1 MRRTASS
8 TKSTLSLTKITAS
21 SNMETMVSSVR
32 VTEGSMEATASGI
45 IAEPTTPPR
54 RSGNEAIIAY
64 VHQLSPIKR
73 NKKNTID
80 YSTLLLQ
87 TKDEAAQE
95 ALLYSK
101 HKRPLL
107 VDSEKC
113 RTPVKIQRFTYTSD
127 GEKIIIND
135 MTKIS
140 VPGQTEYS
148 FQFKESVPSHTQPVS
163 IEDILSCSNEWDN
176 VTLSGKVVCVGDIST
191 VGAKQLKVAETTFAD
206 STGSIVVDIWEQHIP
221 MIENGKVY
229 RVTPVQVRSWA
240 GKKKLST
247 TVRSVVT
254 EIADETLSKVFVSE
268 EDLKTVEC
276 NEVTVKVSNIHSV
289 QAIETFIHCLNK
301 YCSRRILQPSA
312 GKIVHCDRCGYTM
325 RSSNCTRQVCAKIV
339 TQLDSGEQINLT
351 AFQSVLN
358 RIFEG
363 EISSLSESE
372 VAEKLLLLEELIIR
386 YNSETQIIT
395 ELQL

>member
-1 MRRTASS
+1 MGSD
-8 TKSTLSLTKITAS
+8 SL
-21 SNMETMVSSVR
+21 
-32 VTEGSMEATASGI
+32 
-45 IAEPTTPPR
+45 
-54 RSGNEAIIAY
+54 
-64 VHQLSPIKR
+64 L
-73 NKKNTID
+73 
-80 YSTLLLQ
+80 
-87 TKDEAAQE
+87 
-95 ALLYSK
+95 
-101 HKRPLL
+101 
-107 VDSEKC
+107 
-113 RTPVKIQRFTYTSD
+113 F
-127 GEKIIIND
+127 
-135 MTKIS
+135 
-140 VPGQTEYS
+140 
-148 FQFKESVPSHTQPVS
+148 
-163 IEDILSCSNEWDN
+163 N
-176 VTLSGKVVCVGDIST
+176 VTLSGKVVRVGDIST
-191 VGAKQLKVAETTFAD
+191 VGAKQLKLAETTFAD
-206 STGSIVVDIWEQHIP
+206 STGSIVVDIWEQNIP
-221 MIENGKVY
+221 MTENGKVY

-247 TVRSVVT
+247 TVRSLVT
-254 EIADETLSKVFVSE
+254 EVADGTLSKVFLSE

-276 NEVTVKVSNIHSV
+276 NEVTVKVSYIHSV
-289 QAIETFIHCLNK
+289 QAVETFIHCLNK

-339 TQLDSGEQINLT
+339 IQLDSGEQINLT

>member
-1 MRRTASS
+1 
-8 TKSTLSLTKITAS
+8 
-21 SNMETMVSSVR
+21 METMVTSVKG
-32 VTEGSMEATASGI
+32 TESSMEATASGI
-45 IAEPTTPPR
+45 VREATTSPR

-87 TKDEAAQE
+87 TKDEEPQE

-148 FQFKESVPSHTQPVS
+148 FQFKESVMPSRTQPVS
-163 IEDILSCSNEWDN
+163 IEDILSRTNEWEN
-176 VTLSGKVVCVGDIST
+176 VTLSGKVVRVGEIST
-191 VGAKQLKVAETTFAD
+191 VGAKQLKLAETTFAD
-206 STGSIVVDIWEQHIP
+206 STGTIVVDIWEQHIP

-229 RVTPVQVRSWA
+229 RIAPVQVRSWA

-247 TVRSVVT
+247 TVRSIVT
-254 EIADETLSKVFVSE
+254 EIADDTLSKVFVSE
-268 EDLKTVEC
+268 EDLNTVDF

-289 QAIETFIHCLNK
+289 QAVETFIHCLNK
-301 YCSRRILQPSA
+301 YCSRRLLQPSA

-325 RSSNCTRQVCAKIV
+325 RSSNCTKQVCAKIV
-339 TQLDSGEQINLT
+339 IQLESGEQVNLT

-363 EISSLSESE
+363 EISSLSETD
-372 VAEKLLLLEELIIR
+372 VAEKLLLLEELTIR
-386 YNSETQIIT
+386 YNSDTQIIT